1 MPRRQEA
8 KPREATG
15 ARTDRDEIDQL
26 ARHVVDAAIAVH
38 TALGPGLLEST
49 YEACLA
55 DELRSR
61 GLAARRQLALR
72 VVYRG
77 MRVGG
82 AYRLDIVV
90 DGCVVVELKTVTKLH
105 PVHEAQLLSYLRLG
119 DYRLGFLINFHVPLL
134 KDGIRRM
141 ANRF

>member
-61 GLAARRQLALR
+61 GLAARRQLALP